1 MNKLEVKDNYAD
13 VTKKWLNT
21 ATPNSHK
28 VKEQPYFDYN
38 CVRYKVDNKNVV
50 LDYSKEELEMAY
62 FLEKKFGGE
71 MYMLPRINKPDGI
84 KTADYLWR
92 GEYWDLK
99 NINGISKQT
108 IYHTVRKNKRQS
120 HNFIFHIKINL
131 PEKDL
136 KYQIDELYNRNDL
149 KFLDKIIIIKKNKIK
164 IFQRKKDATAP
175 QSRHDH
181 IS

>member
-62 FLEKKFGGE
+62 FLENKFGGE

-99 NINGISKQT
+99 TISTNGKNVIDNRLNGRKNQATNMILDISKNSLSDAEVDKQIEK
-108 IYHTVRKNKRQS
+108 IYLSPTRDWIEKIILIRDYKL
-120 HNFIFHIKINL
+120 IKIY
-131 PEKDL
+131 K
-136 KYQIDELYNRNDL
+136 
-149 KFLDKIIIIKKNKIK
+149 
-164 IFQRKKDATAP
+164 RK
-175 QSRHDH
+175 R
-181 IS
+181 